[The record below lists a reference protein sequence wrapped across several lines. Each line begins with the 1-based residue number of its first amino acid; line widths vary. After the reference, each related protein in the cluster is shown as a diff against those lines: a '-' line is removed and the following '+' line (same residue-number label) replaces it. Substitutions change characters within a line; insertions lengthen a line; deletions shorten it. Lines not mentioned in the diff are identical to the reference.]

1 MIIIACVRLSG
12 LRHNNTV
19 WIYFWQYMEACVA
32 CIMASLLTFR
42 TLFISDRT
50 RVFKR
55 QNAQEMPSFKRR
67 ALHNM
72 KIFNMA
78 AWELVEDHKRE
89 LPEIPSS
96 TISGLRTLIRQA
108 GSTTAT
114 ISEQDHIDD
123 C

>member
-1 MIIIACVRLSG
+1 MAC
-12 LRHNNTV
+12 
-19 WIYFWQYMEACVA
+19 M
-32 CIMASLLTFR
+32 MASLLTFR

-89 LPEIPSS
+89 LPEIPSA

-108 GSTTAT
+108 GSPTAT
-114 ISEQDHIDD
+114 ISEQDHIDHD